1 MNLANIIKD
10 LKLNE
15 ETGKPVLIESI
26 EKLKAHSD
34 GTEPLN
40 DEDFEKVITEITK
53 ECDKVGWV
61 DGTYMRSLSNPH
73 YSIYSL
79 YRIV

>member
-34 GTEPLN
+34 ETEPLN
-40 DEDFEKVITEITK
+40 DEGFEKVITEITK

-61 DGTYMRSLSNPH
+61 GLTDYEAHKLIH
-73 YSIYSL
+73 
-79 YRIV
+79 